1 MHGQRHAEHRHL
13 LAARR
18 IVDPRDVLGE
28 LRPFRNAVT
37 GTASLVSLST
47 IIAMPMPQL
56 GWQPQE
62 SWPHSAAGPCARS
75 AQSPNVPMNEIG
87 NQSRVGSPM
96 PVWFFTSC
104 ARCDSV

>member
-1 MHGQRHAEHRHL
+1 MPNIDSHL
-13 LAARR
+13 PRAASLTRAMSFASW
-18 IVDPRDVLGE
+18 VPL
-28 LRPFRNAVT
+28 RNAVT

-47 IIAMPMPQL
+47 IIAMPMPQF
-56 GWQPQE
+56 GWQPHDR
-62 SWPHSAAGPCARS
+62 WPHSAAGPCARS